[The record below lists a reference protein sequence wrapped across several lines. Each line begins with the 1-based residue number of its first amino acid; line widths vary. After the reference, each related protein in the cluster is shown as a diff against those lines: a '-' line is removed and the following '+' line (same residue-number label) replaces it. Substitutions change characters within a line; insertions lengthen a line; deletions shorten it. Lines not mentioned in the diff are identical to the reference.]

1 MAVKWTADQQKVID
15 ARNVSLLVSAAAG
28 SGKTA
33 VLVERILSLVTQE
46 KDPADIDR
54 LLVVTFTNA
63 AASEMRERLRDAL
76 EQRAAAEPE
85 NVHLQR
91 QLVLVHNARI
101 MTIHSFCLE
110 VLRNHFQ
117 EAGVDPAFRIADEGE
132 IRLLEQDTARETV
145 DAAYEKRDPAF
156 SEFLERFTPGKNDK
170 ILEETLIRIYHFSQ
184 GQPWPEEWLKKCCQT
199 YSPKAEDSWLGE
211 IGCRLEKILED
222 CKRQLMYAVALS
234 EEPDGPAPYL
244 KTLEEDLDR
253 LEKLSGGTEEWE
265 DRSPRQV
272 YEAAAERFAGFGAFS
287 RLAPVRGKNVSPQ
300 KKQQVQEIR
309 RQVKD
314 AVEELQEQ
322 YFFED
327 CETVFRELYESGS
340 TVRMLADL
348 TLDFMERLGQAKE
361 EKNILDFSD
370 LEHEALKVLTRR
382 DEDGAVQPSKAA
394 LEYAELFREVMIDE
408 YQDSNLVQEL
418 LLSSVSGGP
427 GHPHNRFMVGDI
439 KQSIYRFRLA
449 SPELFTEK
457 YQAYKA
463 DGRNALKIDLH
474 QNFRSREQVLGSVN
488 YVFEKIMNRDLGG
501 IDYDEKAALHPG
513 AVFASREDGV
523 DPSVYD
529 TELLLL
535 RLEEGERMEQEARL
549 AGRRILE
556 LAGNELVWDKETGEY
571 RPARYRD
578 MVILLRTVTGWAETF
593 SKVLMEMGI
602 PCHTASQKGYFDTV
616 EVQNV
621 LSYLQILDNPIQ
633 DLPLAGVMR
642 SAIGGFTDEE
652 LAVIRS
658 ETAAPHFYGCCREY
672 MEQGSQR
679 ALKEKLEG
687 FFETWQR
694 IRRKTQYTPVH
705 EILWEILDTT
715 GYGEYAAALPGGA
728 QRKANLDMLVE
739 KAVSYEA
746 TSYRGL
752 YHFVRYIESLKKY
765 EVDYGEANLEGEGED
780 SLRILSIHKSKGLEF
795 PIVFVCGLSKSFNQT
810 DRRSRLVMHQELGMG
825 CDCVDPARR
834 LKSPTLLKK
843 VIQGKMDEE
852 NLGEEL
858 RILYVAM
865 TRAKEKLIL
874 TGTVAK
880 LEDRIAKWY
889 LAGEKRG
896 GKISCG
902 ALLKASSY
910 LDFLM
915 PALLRHPAAAGLLA
929 IAGLEEE
936 KREDTEAGFRIRLIE
951 EAELALAVEDRKEA
965 DTLGLQ
971 RLLELSGEECQDE
984 EARQYLEQVFAA
996 RYPWEKDRDI
1006 IGKLTVSELKKLS
1019 HIPEEEEE
1027 VRLYQEETVIPLIP
1041 RFREEKT
1048 EIAGAARGTLYHRFM
1063 ENLDFSKKDQLE
1075 LQLEELVTCGKMS
1088 REESQAVRL
1097 EEIRR
1102 FLECGTGRRM
1112 ARAAARGELFREQP
1126 FVLGV
1131 PADTIRSGWNPQETV
1146 LVQGIIDAFFYL
1158 EDGSIAVADY
1168 KTDRVSREEELV
1180 RKYKVQ
1186 LDYYGTALAR
1196 LTGRRV
1202 EEKVIYSFCL
1212 GKEIIL

>member
-63 AASEMRERLRDAL
+63 AAAEMRERLRDAL
-76 EQRAAAEPE
+76 EQRAALEPE
-85 NVHLQR
+85 NVHLQK
-91 QLVLVHNARI
+91 QLILVHNARI

-117 EAGVDPAFRIADEGE
+117 EAGIDPGFRIADEGE

-145 DAAYEKRDPAF
+145 DAAYEKKDREF
-156 SEFLERFTPGKNDK
+156 SSFLECFTPGKNDK

-184 GQPWPEEWLKKCCQT
+184 GQPWPEEWLQACCQA
-199 YSPKAEDSWLGE
+199 YAPEAGEQWLTE
-211 IGCRLEKILED
+211 IPRAAGKLLED
-222 CKRQLMYAVALS
+222 YDHQLMAAVSLCQEA
-234 EEPDGPAPYL
+234 DGPAAYL
-244 KTLEEDLDR
+244 KNLEEDLER
-253 LEKLSGGTEEWE
+253 IKWLREGIKEGGT
-265 DRSPRQV
+265 PREAYQ
-272 YEAAAERFAGFGAFS
+272 AAAIRFSSMGSFS
-287 RLAPVRGKNVSPQ
+287 RLAPVRDKNVSSQ

-309 RQVKD
+309 RQIKEGLED
-314 AVEELQEQ
+314 LREQ

-327 CETVFRELYESGS
+327 SETVFQELEDSRA
-340 TVRMLADL
+340 TVQMLAGL
-348 TLDFMERLGQAKE
+348 TADFMKRIRQEKE

-370 LEHEALKVLTRR
+370 LEHEALKVLTSRE
-382 DEDGAVQPSKAA
+382 EDGSIRPSSAA
-394 LEYAELFREVMIDE
+394 REYAELFREVMIDE
-408 YQDSNLVQEL
+408 YQDSNQVQEL
-418 LLSSVSGGP
+418 LLSSVSGRP
-427 GHPHNRFMVGDI
+427 GHSHNRFMVGDI

-449 SPELFTEK
+449 SPELFIEK
-457 YQAYKA
+457 YQAYEA
-463 DGRNALKIDLH
+463 DGKNALKIDLH
-474 QNFRSREQVLGSVN
+474 QNFRSREQVLSGVN
-488 YVFEKIMNRDLGG
+488 YVFERIMSRELGG

-513 AVFASREDGV
+513 AVFEKRKDCQDS
-523 DPSVYD
+523 SVYD
-529 TELLLL
+529 PELLLL
-535 RLEEGERMEQEARL
+535 ELDTGERMEQEARL
-549 AGRRILE
+549 TGKRILE
-556 LAGNELVWDKETGEY
+556 LAGKELVWDKELGGY

-578 MVILLRTVTGWAETF
+578 MVILLRTVSGWAETF

-642 SAIGGFTDEE
+642 SAMGGFLDEE

-658 ETAAPHFYGCCREY
+658 ETGGSHFYECCREY
-672 MEQGSQR
+672 MERGSR
-679 ALKEKLEG
+679 EDLREKLQS
-687 FFETWQR
+687 FFAVWQN
-694 IRRKTQYTPVH
+694 IREKAQYTPVH
-705 EILWEILDTT
+705 EILWAVLDDT
-715 GYGEYAAALPGGA
+715 GYGEYAASLPGGA

-739 KAVSYEA
+739 KAVAYEA

-765 EVDYGEANLEGEGED
+765 EVDYGEANVGGEGED

-795 PIVFVCGLSKSFNQT
+795 PIVFVCGLFKSFNKT
-810 DRRSRLVMHQELGMG
+810 DRRSRLVLHQELGMG
-825 CDCVDPARR
+825 CDYADPERR
-834 LKSPTLLKK
+834 LKSATLLKR
-843 VIQGKMDEE
+843 VIQAKMDEE

-874 TGTVAK
+874 TGTVTKA
-880 LEDRIAKWY
+880 EERIAKWY
-889 LAGEKRG
+889 LAGSGQGE
-896 GKISCG
+896 KISCS

-915 PALLRHPAAAGLLA
+915 PVLLRHRAAAGLLQR
-929 IAGLEEE
+929 AGLEEAE
-936 KREDTEAGFRIRLIE
+936 NAEDVKAGFIIKLVK
-951 EAELALAVEDRKEA
+951 EAELALESREQKER

-971 RLLELSGEECQDE
+971 RLLDLEREGCQDQ
-984 EARQYLEQVFAA
+984 EAREYLERVFAA
-996 RYPWEKDRDI
+996 HYPWEGDRDI

-1019 HIPEEEEE
+1019 HIPEDGEEI
-1027 VRLYQEETVIPLIP
+1027 RLYQEETVIPLIP

-1048 EIAGAARGTLYHRFM
+1048 EIVGAARGTLYHRFM

-1075 LQLEELVTCGKMS
+1075 LQLEELVSCGKMS
-1088 REESQAVRL
+1088 REESQAVQL
-1097 EEIRR
+1097 EDIRR
-1102 FLECGTGRRM
+1102 FLECGTGRSM
-1112 ARAAARGELFREQP
+1112 ARAAARGQLFREQP

-1131 PADTIRSGWNPQETV
+1131 PADSIRPGWNPKELV

-1158 EDGSIAVADY
+1158 EDGSLAVADY
-1168 KTDRVSREEELV
+1168 KTDRVSRGEELIL
-1180 RKYKVQ
+1180 KYKVQ
-1186 LDYYGTALAR
+1186 LDYYGEALER

-1202 EEKVIYSFCL
+1202 KEKVIYSFCL